1 MLYLQNNYNRRQYI
15 NHKYSKL
22 MRKHLLLLFAM
33 CFVQLMAFAGPRSY
47 QQALKIAQQQAERLG
62 ISMDAMSPQPRMVQ
76 KTNGIDPAYYVIENG
91 TNKGYTIVSA
101 DDRLP
106 EIVGYAK
113 QGNYTEDTLPE
124 AYVEFITAYQKFVE
138 EVKAGNPHAL
148 RTAAEAKAL
157 RESAS
162 YTQPTVAP
170 LLGNIQWNQGDPYN
184 RMCPEYDGVNKAVTG
199 CVATAMAQVMGYW
212 KYPSQLQADIPGYTT
227 GTYNIN
233 VPGISKDTDGTYDW
247 DNILPQYKSGNFN
260 DDQANAVAKLMH
272 HCGVAV
278 QMNYGPS
285 SGAFVNPERLSK
297 YFGYDKDFMVKVRR
311 ESYSMQEWNTL
322 IDNELIA
329 KRPVL
334 YSGQSSDGGHQFVC
348 DGSDGKG
355 LYHINWGWSGYQDG
369 YFDITILNPAK
380 GGIGSGNAPDGYNQ
394 GSDMIIGIMP
404 DNGQEDIPLVTLKP
418 IYATGISTDTKITIT
433 QDTRTSATDNFKIEF
448 YNYFTNRAPKKFSG
462 YCGWGIKAAD
472 GSMKLITNTSK
483 VQNLQ
488 QDYWFPN
495 TYKIDYA
502 FPVGV
507 TTIYP
512 VYSEDNITW
521 KEAGL
526 ESMGYYTVEATETSL
541 KQLYP
546 LTAEVIVESELLSG
560 KINTIKLD
568 VSNATDNDV
577 FSMLSVYTS
586 TDQTCPEDGV
596 NVYVSVPAKGKS
608 IREVA
613 IPVPAEEFYL
623 WVKDVDSGTELVSAK
638 KFTATPSG
646 IPQLELVQVVTN
658 ASNEFETE
666 DAYYNND
673 RVKAPKVKD
682 DKLVVRYDIKNN
694 GGLSSGTWSISG
706 FGAKEFTWGGTNS
719 NTIVFPGNGTITQLT
734 ATYTPDAVGCKT
746 ILVEFRGIYDTNVTG
761 GTVQYDITTSLQEWA
776 LVLIDKQGYYYP
788 MQPSDVVAYVAGAE
802 GGTGIGKVD
811 ISKTYIRGDHGQIN
825 ITTDRNKT
833 VNIYKLNGQKVAEV
847 KATAGQPVSIPVAA
861 GIYVVDG
868 TKVAVK

>member
-1 MLYLQNNYNRRQYI
+1 
-15 NHKYSKL
+15 

-124 AYVEFITAYQKFVE
+124 AYLEFITAYQKFVE

-233 VPGISKDTDGTYDW
+233 VPGINKDTDGTYDW
-247 DNILPQYKSGNFN
+247 DNILPQYNSGNFN
-260 DDQANAVAKLMH
+260 DDQANAVAKLMY

-297 YFGYDKDFMVKVRR
+297 YFGYDQDLMVLVYR
-311 ESYSMQEWNTL
+311 ESFSMQEWNTL

-334 YSGQSSDGGHQFVC
+334 YSGQSSSSGHQFVC

-355 LYHINWGWSGYQDG
+355 LYHINWGWGGYQDG

-472 GSMKLITNTSK
+472 GSMKLITNTRM

-488 QDYWFPN
+488 QNYWFPN

-526 ESMGYYTVEATETSL
+526 ERMGYYTVEATETSL

-560 KINTIKLD
+560 KSNTIKLD

-666 DAYYNND
+666 DAYYKND

-706 FGAKEFTWGGTNS
+706 FSAKEFTWGGTNS

-776 LVLIDKQGYYYP
+776 LALIDMQGYIYR

-833 VNIYKLNGQKVAEV
+833 VNIYKLNGQKVTEV
-847 KATAGQPVSIPVAA
+847 KTTAGQPVSIPVAA

>member
-1 MLYLQNNYNRRQYI
+1 
-15 NHKYSKL
+15 

-334 YSGQSSDGGHQFVC
+334 YSGQSSSSGHQFVC

-355 LYHINWGWSGYQDG
+355 LYHINWGWGGYQDG

-623 WVKDVDSGTELVSAK
+623 WVKDVASGTELVSAK

-694 GGLSSGTWSISG
+694 GGLSSGTWSIRG
-706 FGAKEFTWGGTNS
+706 LGAKEFTWGGTNS

>member
-334 YSGQSSDGGHQFVC
+334 YSGQSSSSGHQFVC

-355 LYHINWGWSGYQDG
+355 LYHINWGWGGYQDG

-694 GGLSSGTWSISG
+694 GGLSSGTWSIRG
-706 FGAKEFTWGGTNS
+706 LGAKEFTWGGTNS

>member
-1 MLYLQNNYNRRQYI
+1 
-15 NHKYSKL
+15 

-113 QGNYTEDTLPE
+113 QGNYTKDTLPE

-170 LLGNIQWNQGDPYN
+170 LLGDIQWNQGDPYN
-184 RMCPEYDGVNKAVTG
+184 RMCPEYDGVHKAVTG

-212 KYPSQLQADIPGYTT
+212 KYPSQLQADIPGYTSKS
-227 GTYNIN
+227 NKIN
-233 VPGISKDTDGTYDW
+233 VPGISKATDGTYDW
-247 DNILPQYKSGNFN
+247 DNILPQYRSGSFN
-260 DDQANAVAKLMH
+260 DVQANAVAKLMH

-278 QMNYGPS
+278 KMDYGQS
-285 SGAFVNPERLSK
+285 SGANVNPEHLSK
-297 YFGYDKDFMVKVRR
+297 YFGYDKDFMTEVRR
-311 ESYSMQEWNTL
+311 EAFSIKEWNTL
-322 IDNELIA
+322 IDNELKA
-329 KRPVL
+329 NRPVL
-334 YSGQSSDGGHQFVC
+334 YSGQSSSSGHQFVC

-355 LYHINWGWSGYQDG
+355 LYHINWGWGGYQDG

-380 GGIGSGNAPDGYNQ
+380 GGIGSGNAPDGYNIS
-394 GSDMIIGIMP
+394 SDMIIGIMP
-404 DNGQEDIPLVTLKP
+404 DNGREDTPLVSYKP
-418 IYATGISTDTKITIT
+418 VYATGISTDTKITIT
-433 QDTRTSATDNFKIEF
+433 KDTRTSATDNFKIEF
-448 YNYFTNRAPKKFSG
+448 YNYFINRSPQLFSG
-462 YCGWGIKAAD
+462 YCGWGVKAAD
-472 GSMKLITNTSK
+472 GSMKLISTTSYVTDLK
-483 VQNLQ
+483 QN
-488 QDYWFPN
+488 YWFPK

-502 FPVGV
+502 FPVGI

-512 VYSEDNITW
+512 VYSEDYITW

-526 ESMGYYTVEATETSL
+526 ESMGYYTVEVTETSI

-546 LTAEVIVESELLSG
+546 LTAEVIAENELLSG
-560 KINTIKLD
+560 KSNTIKLD

-577 FSMLSVYTS
+577 FSMLRVYTS

-608 IREVA
+608 IREVDIQA
-613 IPVPAEEFYL
+613 PAEEFYL
-623 WVKDVDSGTELVSAK
+623 WVKDEDSGIELVSAK
-638 KFTATPSG
+638 KFTATPTG
-646 IPQLELVQVVTN
+646 IPQLELVQVTSN
-658 ASNEFETE
+658 ASDEYETE
-666 DAYYNND
+666 KAYYNSD

-694 GGLSSGTWSISG
+694 GGLSSGNWRISG
-706 FGAKEFTWGGTNS
+706 FSAKDFTGGSTNS
-719 NTIVFPGNGTITQLT
+719 NKIVLPGNGTVTQLT
-734 ATYTPDAVGCKT
+734 VTFTPDVIGCKT
-746 ILVEFRGIYDTNVTG
+746 IYVQFNGIYDTNGTG
-761 GTVQYDITTSLQEWA
+761 GTEKYDVTTSLQEWQ
-776 LVLIDKQGYYYP
+776 LPLIDKPGYVYRIR
-788 MQPSDVVAYVAGAE
+788 PSDVVAYVAGAD

>member
-1 MLYLQNNYNRRQYI
+1 
-15 NHKYSKL
+15 

-76 KTNGIDPAYYVIENG
+76 KTNGIVPAYYVIENG

-285 SGAFVNPERLSK
+285 SGAVVYPERLSK

-334 YSGQSSDGGHQFVC
+334 YSGQSSSSGHQFVC

-355 LYHINWGWSGYQDG
+355 LYHINWGWGGYQDG

-694 GGLSSGTWSISG
+694 GGLSSGTWSIRG
-706 FGAKEFTWGGTNS
+706 LGAKEFTWGGTNS

-847 KATAGQPVSIPVAA
+847 KATAGQPVSIPVAS

>member
-1 MLYLQNNYNRRQYI
+1 
-15 NHKYSKL
+15 

-76 KTNGIDPAYYVIENG
+76 KTNGIVPAYYVIENG

-694 GGLSSGTWSISG
+694 GGLSSGTWSIRG
-706 FGAKEFTWGGTNS
+706 LGAKEFTWGGTNS

>member
-1 MLYLQNNYNRRQYI
+1 
-15 NHKYSKL
+15 

-62 ISMDAMSPQPRMVQ
+62 ISMDAMSPQPKMVQ

-113 QGNYTEDTLPE
+113 KGNYTEDTLPE

-170 LLGNIQWNQGDPYN
+170 LLGNIQWNQDDPYN
-184 RMCPEYDGVNKAVTG
+184 RMCPEYDGVHKAATG

-212 KYPSQLQADIPGYTT
+212 KYPNQLQTDIPGYTSKS
-227 GTYNIN
+227 NKIN
-233 VPGISKDTDGTYDW
+233 VPGISKATDDIYDW
-247 DNILPQYKSGNFN
+247 DNILPQYRSGSFN
-260 DDQANAVAKLMH
+260 DVQANAVAKLMH

-278 QMNYGPS
+278 KMDYGQS
-285 SGAFVNPERLSK
+285 SGANVNPEHLSK
-297 YFGYDKDFMVKVRR
+297 YFGYDKDFMAEVYR
-311 ESYSMQEWNTL
+311 EAFSIKEWNTL
-322 IDNELIA
+322 IDNELKA

-334 YSGQSSDGGHQFVC
+334 YSGQSSSSGHQFVC

-355 LYHINWGWSGYQDG
+355 LYHINWGWGGYQDG
-369 YFDITILNPAK
+369 YFDITILNPEK

-404 DNGQEDIPLVTLKP
+404 DNGKEDIPLVTFKP
-418 IYATGISTDTKITIT
+418 VYATGASTDTKITIT
-433 QDTRTSATDNFKIEF
+433 QDTRTSVTDNFKIEF

-462 YCGWGIKAAD
+462 YCGWGVKAAD
-472 GSMKLITNTSK
+472 GSMKLITNTSL

-488 QDYWFPN
+488 QNYWFPN

-526 ESMGYYTVEATETSL
+526 ESMSYYTVEATETSL

-560 KINTIKLD
+560 KSNTIKLD

-623 WVKDVDSGTELVSAK
+623 WVKDVNSNKELVSAK

-658 ASNEFETE
+658 ASDEFETE
-666 DAYYNND
+666 KAYWGED
-673 RVKAPKVKD
+673 KIKAPKVKN
-682 DKLVVRYDIKNN
+682 DKLMVRYDIQNN
-694 GGLSSGTWSISG
+694 GGASYAGWNVEGYNAETYA
-706 FGAKEFTWGGTNS
+706 FGAS
-719 NTIVFPGNGTITQLT
+719 CRDAVALPGNGTITQLT
-734 ATYTPDAVGCKT
+734 ATFTPEAIGSKT
-746 ILVEFRGIYDTNVTG
+746 IY
-761 GTVQYDITTSLQEWA
+761 VQLDNNMYGNDSSGASENYEIRTSLPMWNLWRSNGSA
-776 LVLIDKQGYYYP
+776 YYEVSP
-788 MQPSDVVAYVAGAE
+788 FVVIAYVAGAD

>member
-1 MLYLQNNYNRRQYI
+1 
-15 NHKYSKL
+15 
-22 MRKHLLLLFAM
+22 
-33 CFVQLMAFAGPRSY
+33 
-47 QQALKIAQQQAERLG
+47 
-62 ISMDAMSPQPRMVQ
+62 
-76 KTNGIDPAYYVIENG
+76 
-91 TNKGYTIVSA
+91 
-101 DDRLP
+101 
-106 EIVGYAK
+106 
-113 QGNYTEDTLPE
+113 
-124 AYVEFITAYQKFVE
+124 
-138 EVKAGNPHAL
+138 
-148 RTAAEAKAL
+148 
-157 RESAS
+157 
-162 YTQPTVAP
+162 
-170 LLGNIQWNQGDPYN
+170 
-184 RMCPEYDGVNKAVTG
+184 
-199 CVATAMAQVMGYW
+199 
-212 KYPSQLQADIPGYTT
+212 
-227 GTYNIN
+227 
-233 VPGISKDTDGTYDW
+233 
-247 DNILPQYKSGNFN
+247 
-260 DDQANAVAKLMH
+260 
-272 HCGVAV
+272 
-278 QMNYGPS
+278 
-285 SGAFVNPERLSK
+285 
-297 YFGYDKDFMVKVRR
+297 
-311 ESYSMQEWNTL
+311 
-322 IDNELIA
+322 
-329 KRPVL
+329 
-334 YSGQSSDGGHQFVC
+334 
-348 DGSDGKG
+348 
-355 LYHINWGWSGYQDG
+355 
-369 YFDITILNPAK
+369 
-380 GGIGSGNAPDGYNQ
+380 
-394 GSDMIIGIMP
+394 MIIGIMP
-404 DNGQEDIPLVTLKP
+404 DNGQEDIPLVTFKP
-418 IYATGISTDTKITIT
+418 VYATGAHADTKITIT

-472 GSMKLITNTSK
+472 GSMKLITNTTK

-560 KINTIKLD
+560 KSNTIKLD

-623 WVKDVDSGTELVSAK
+623 WVKDVASGTELVSAK

-666 DAYYNND
+666 DAYYKND

-694 GGLSSGTWSISG
+694 GGLSSGTWNISG

-746 ILVEFRGIYDTNVTG
+746 IYVQFNGIYDNGTG
-761 GTVQYDITTSLQEWA
+761 GTEYDVTTSLQEWQ
-776 LVLIDKQGYYYP
+776 LPLIDKPGYVYRIRP
-788 MQPSDVVAYVAGAE
+788 FDVVAYVAGAE

>member
-1 MLYLQNNYNRRQYI
+1 
-15 NHKYSKL
+15 

-212 KYPSQLQADIPGYTT
+212 KYPCQLQADIPGYTT
-227 GTYNIN
+227 GKYKIN
-233 VPGISKDTDGTYDW
+233 VPGINKDTDGTYDW
-247 DNILPQYKSGNFN
+247 DNILPQYNSGNFN
-260 DDQANAVAKLMH
+260 DVQANAVAKLMH

-285 SGAFVNPERLSK
+285 SGANVNPEHLSK
-297 YFGYDKDFMVKVRR
+297 YFGYDKDFMAEVYR
-311 ESYSMQEWNTL
+311 EAFSIKEWNTL
-322 IDNELIA
+322 IDNELKA

-334 YSGQSSDGGHQFVC
+334 YSGQSSSSGHQFVC

-355 LYHINWGWSGYQDG
+355 LYHINWGWGGYQDG

-472 GSMKLITNTSK
+472 GSMKLITNTRM

-488 QDYWFPN
+488 QNYWFPN

-560 KINTIKLD
+560 KSNTIKLD

-694 GGLSSGTWSISG
+694 GGLSSGTWSIRG
-706 FGAKEFTWGGTNS
+706 LGAKEFTWGGTNS

-746 ILVEFRGIYDTNVTG
+746 ILVQFRGIYDTNVTG
-761 GTVQYDITTSLQEWA
+761 GTVQYDVTTSLQEWA
-776 LVLIDKQGYYYP
+776 LDLIDKQGYFYP

-833 VNIYKLNGQKVAEV
+833 VNIYKLNGQKVTEV
-847 KATAGQPVSIPVAA
+847 KTTAGQPVSIPVAA

>member
-1 MLYLQNNYNRRQYI
+1 
-15 NHKYSKL
+15 

-247 DNILPQYKSGNFN
+247 DNILPQYNSGNFN

-285 SGAFVNPERLSK
+285 SGAVVYPERLSK

-334 YSGQSSDGGHQFVC
+334 YSGQSSSSGHQFVC

-355 LYHINWGWSGYQDG
+355 LYHINWGWGGYQDG

-472 GSMKLITNTSK
+472 GSMKLITNTRM

-694 GGLSSGTWSISG
+694 GGLSSGTWSIRG
-706 FGAKEFTWGGTNS
+706 LGAKEFTWGGTNS

>member
-1 MLYLQNNYNRRQYI
+1 
-15 NHKYSKL
+15 
-22 MRKHLLLLFAM
+22 
-33 CFVQLMAFAGPRSY
+33 
-47 QQALKIAQQQAERLG
+47 
-62 ISMDAMSPQPRMVQ
+62 
-76 KTNGIDPAYYVIENG
+76 
-91 TNKGYTIVSA
+91 
-101 DDRLP
+101 
-106 EIVGYAK
+106 
-113 QGNYTEDTLPE
+113 
-124 AYVEFITAYQKFVE
+124 
-138 EVKAGNPHAL
+138 
-148 RTAAEAKAL
+148 
-157 RESAS
+157 
-162 YTQPTVAP
+162 
-170 LLGNIQWNQGDPYN
+170 
-184 RMCPEYDGVNKAVTG
+184 
-199 CVATAMAQVMGYW
+199 
-212 KYPSQLQADIPGYTT
+212 
-227 GTYNIN
+227 
-233 VPGISKDTDGTYDW
+233 
-247 DNILPQYKSGNFN
+247 
-260 DDQANAVAKLMH
+260 
-272 HCGVAV
+272 
-278 QMNYGPS
+278 
-285 SGAFVNPERLSK
+285 
-297 YFGYDKDFMVKVRR
+297 
-311 ESYSMQEWNTL
+311 
-322 IDNELIA
+322 
-329 KRPVL
+329 
-334 YSGQSSDGGHQFVC
+334 
-348 DGSDGKG
+348 
-355 LYHINWGWSGYQDG
+355 
-369 YFDITILNPAK
+369 
-380 GGIGSGNAPDGYNQ
+380 
-394 GSDMIIGIMP
+394 MIIGIIP
-404 DNGQEDIPLVTLKP
+404 DNGQEDIPLVTFKP
-418 IYATGISTDTKITIT
+418 VYATGAHADTKITIT

-488 QDYWFPN
+488 QNYWFPN

-560 KINTIKLD
+560 KSNTIKLD

-666 DAYYNND
+666 KAYWGED
-673 RVKAPKVKD
+673 KIKAPKVKD

-694 GGLSSGTWSISG
+694 GGLSSGTWNISG

-746 ILVEFRGIYDTNVTG
+746 IYVQLDRINDYDNTGSMVEYKV
-761 GTVQYDITTSLQEWA
+761 TTSLPDWQ
-776 LVLIDKQGYYYP
+776 LPIIDMPGYAY
-788 MQPSDVVAYVAGAE
+788 QLDPSVVVAYVAGAE

-833 VNIYKLNGQKVAEV
+833 VNIYKLNGQKVTEV
-847 KATAGQPVSIPVAA
+847 KTTAGQPVSIPVAA

>member
-1 MLYLQNNYNRRQYI
+1 
-15 NHKYSKL
+15 

-227 GTYNIN
+227 GKYKIN
-233 VPGISKDTDGTYDW
+233 VPGINKDTDGTYDW
-247 DNILPQYKSGNFN
+247 DNILPQYRSGSFN
-260 DDQANAVAKLMH
+260 DVQANAVAKLMH

-278 QMNYGPS
+278 KMDYGPS
-285 SGAFVNPERLSK
+285 SGANVNPEHLSK
-297 YFGYDKDFMVKVRR
+297 YFGYDKDFMAEVYR
-311 ESYSMQEWNTL
+311 EAFSIKEWNTL
-322 IDNELIA
+322 IDNELKA

-334 YSGQSSDGGHQFVC
+334 YSGQSSSGGHQFVC

-355 LYHINWGWSGYQDG
+355 LYHINWGWGGYQDG

-488 QDYWFPN
+488 QNYWFPN

-560 KINTIKLD
+560 KSNTIKLD

-623 WVKDVDSGTELVSAK
+623 WVKDVNSNKELVSAK

-694 GGLSSGTWSISG
+694 GGLSSGTWSIRG

-746 ILVEFRGIYDTNVTG
+746 IYVQFNGIYDNGTG
-761 GTVQYDITTSLQEWA
+761 GTEYDVTTSLQEWQ
-776 LVLIDKQGYYYP
+776 LPLIDKPGYVYRIR
-788 MQPSDVVAYVAGAE
+788 PSNVVAYVAGAE

-833 VNIYKLNGQKVAEV
+833 VNIYKLNGQKVTEV

>member
-1 MLYLQNNYNRRQYI
+1 
-15 NHKYSKL
+15 

-33 CFVQLMAFAGPRSY
+33 CFAQLMAIAGPRSY

-113 QGNYTEDTLPE
+113 QGNYTKDTLPE

-170 LLGNIQWNQGDPYN
+170 LLGDIQWNQGDPYN
-184 RMCPEYDGVNKAVTG
+184 RMCPEYDGVHKAVTG

-227 GTYNIN
+227 RSNKIN
-233 VPGISKDTDGTYDW
+233 VPGISKVTDGIYDW
-247 DNILPQYKSGNFN
+247 DNILPQYKSGSFN
-260 DDQANAVAKLMH
+260 DVQANAVAKLMH

-278 QMNYGPS
+278 KMDYGPS
-285 SGAFVNPERLSK
+285 SGANVNPEHLSK
-297 YFGYDKDFMVKVRR
+297 YFGYDKDFMAEVRR
-311 ESYSMQEWNTL
+311 EAFSIKEWNTL
-322 IDNELIA
+322 IDNELKA

-334 YSGQSSDGGHQFVC
+334 YSGQSSSSGHQFVC

-355 LYHINWGWSGYQDG
+355 LYHINWGWGGYQDG

-404 DNGQEDIPLVTLKP
+404 DNGREDTPLVSYKP
-418 IYATGISTDTKITIT
+418 VYATGISTDTKITIT
-433 QDTRTSATDNFKIEF
+433 KDTRTSATDNFKIEF
-448 YNYFTNRAPKKFSG
+448 YNYFTNRSPQLFSG
-462 YCGWGIKAAD
+462 YCGWGVKAAD
-472 GSMKLITNTSK
+472 GSMKLISTTSY
-483 VQNLQ
+483 VPNLEQN
-488 QDYWFPN
+488 YWFDN

-502 FPVGV
+502 FPVGI

-512 VYSEDNITW
+512 VYSEDYITW

-526 ESMGYYTVEATETSL
+526 ESMGYYTVEVTETSI

-546 LTAEVIVESELLSG
+546 LTAEVIAENELLSG
-560 KINTIKLD
+560 KSNTIKLD

-577 FSMLSVYTS
+577 FSMLGVYTS
-586 TDQTCPEDGV
+586 TDQTCPKDGV

-608 IREVA
+608 IREVDIQA
-613 IPVPAEEFYL
+613 PAEEFYL
-623 WVKDVDSGTELVSAK
+623 WVKDVDSGIELVSAK
-638 KFTATPSG
+638 KFTATPTG
-646 IPQLELVQVVTN
+646 MPQLELVQVTSN
-658 ASNEFETE
+658 ASDEYETE
-666 DAYYNND
+666 KAYYRTH

-694 GGLSSGTWSISG
+694 GGLSSGQWSISG
-706 FGAKEFTWGGTNS
+706 FSAKELTWGSTNS

-734 ATYTPDAVGCKT
+734 AIFTPDAIGCKT
-746 ILVEFRGIYDTNVTG
+746 IHVQLDGIYDTNGTGSPYDVT
-761 GTVQYDITTSLQEWA
+761 TLLPNWK
-776 LVLIDKQGYYYP
+776 LPLIDGSGYYP
-788 MQPSDVVAYVAGAE
+788 IMPSVVVAYVAGAE

-811 ISKTYIRGDHGQIN
+811 ISKTYIRGDYGQIN

>member
-1 MLYLQNNYNRRQYI
+1 
-15 NHKYSKL
+15 

-76 KTNGIDPAYYVIENG
+76 KTNGIVPAYYVIENG

-334 YSGQSSDGGHQFVC
+334 YSGQSSSSGHQFVC

-694 GGLSSGTWSISG
+694 GGLSSGTWSIRG
-706 FGAKEFTWGGTNS
+706 LGAKEFTWGGTNS

-847 KATAGQPVSIPVAA
+847 KATAGQPVSIPVAS

>member
-1 MLYLQNNYNRRQYI
+1 
-15 NHKYSKL
+15 

-285 SGAFVNPERLSK
+285 SGAVVYPERLSK

-355 LYHINWGWSGYQDG
+355 LYHINWGWGGYQDG

-596 NVYVSVPAKGKS
+596 NVYVSVPAKDKS

-746 ILVEFRGIYDTNVTG
+746 IYVQFNGIYDNGTG
-761 GTVQYDITTSLQEWA
+761 GTEYDVTTSLQEWQ
-776 LVLIDKQGYYYP
+776 LPLIDKPGYVYRIRP
-788 MQPSDVVAYVAGAE
+788 FDVVAYVAGAE

>member
-694 GGLSSGTWSISG
+694 GGLSSGTWSIRG
-706 FGAKEFTWGGTNS
+706 LGAKEFTWGGTNS

>member
-1 MLYLQNNYNRRQYI
+1 
-15 NHKYSKL
+15 

-62 ISMDAMSPQPRMVQ
+62 ISMDAMLPQPRMVQ

-199 CVATAMAQVMGYW
+199 CVATAMAQVIGYW

-227 GTYNIN
+227 RSNKIN
-233 VPGISKDTDGTYDW
+233 VPGISKATDGIYDW
-247 DNILPQYKSGNFN
+247 DNILPQYRSGSFN
-260 DDQANAVAKLMH
+260 DVQANAVAKLMH

-278 QMNYGPS
+278 KMDYGQS
-285 SGAFVNPERLSK
+285 SGANVNPEHLSK

-355 LYHINWGWSGYQDG
+355 LYHINWGWGGYQDG

-488 QDYWFPN
+488 QNYWFPN

-526 ESMGYYTVEATETSL
+526 ERMGYYTVEATETSL

-560 KINTIKLD
+560 KSNTIKLD

-623 WVKDVDSGTELVSAK
+623 WVKDVNSNKELVSAK

-666 DAYYNND
+666 DAYCNND

-706 FGAKEFTWGGTNS
+706 FGAKEFTRGGTNS

-746 ILVEFRGIYDTNVTG
+746 IYVQFNGIYDNGTG
-761 GTVQYDITTSLQEWA
+761 GTEYDVTTSLQEWQ
-776 LVLIDKQGYYYP
+776 LPLIDKPGYVYRIRP
-788 MQPSDVVAYVAGAE
+788 FDVVAYVAGAE

>member
-1 MLYLQNNYNRRQYI
+1 
-15 NHKYSKL
+15 

-334 YSGQSSDGGHQFVC
+334 YSGQSSSSGHQFVC

-355 LYHINWGWSGYQDG
+355 LYHINWGWGGYQDG

>member
-1 MLYLQNNYNRRQYI
+1 
-15 NHKYSKL
+15 

-33 CFVQLMAFAGPRSY
+33 CFAQLMAIAGPRSY

-113 QGNYTEDTLPE
+113 QGNYTKDTLPE

-170 LLGNIQWNQGDPYN
+170 LLGDIQWNQGDPYN
-184 RMCPEYDGVNKAVTG
+184 RMCPEYDGVHKAVTG

-212 KYPSQLQADIPGYTT
+212 KYPSQLQADIPGYTSKS
-227 GTYNIN
+227 NKIN
-233 VPGISKDTDGTYDW
+233 VPGISKATDGTYDW
-247 DNILPQYKSGNFN
+247 DNILPQYRSGSFN
-260 DDQANAVAKLMH
+260 DVQANAVAKLMH

-278 QMNYGPS
+278 KMDYGQS
-285 SGAFVNPERLSK
+285 SGANVNPEHLSK
-297 YFGYDKDFMVKVRR
+297 YFGYDKDFMAEVRR
-311 ESYSMQEWNTL
+311 EAFSIKEWNTL
-322 IDNELIA
+322 IDNELKA
-329 KRPVL
+329 NRPVL
-334 YSGQSSDGGHQFVC
+334 YSGQSSSSGHQFVC
-348 DGSDGKG
+348 DGADGKG
-355 LYHINWGWSGYQDG
+355 LYHINWGWGGYQDG

-404 DNGQEDIPLVTLKP
+404 DNGKEDIPLVTFKP
-418 IYATGISTDTKITIT
+418 VYATGASTDTKITIT

-448 YNYFTNRAPKKFSG
+448 NNYFTNRAPKKFSG
-462 YCGWGIKAAD
+462 YCGWGVKTAD
-472 GSMKLITNTSK
+472 GSMKLITNTSF
-483 VQNLQ
+483 VQDLQ
-488 QDYWFPN
+488 QNYWFPN

-526 ESMGYYTVEATETSL
+526 ESMSYYTVEATETSI

-560 KINTIKLD
+560 KSNTIKLD

-577 FSMLSVYTS
+577 FRMLSVYTS

-608 IREVA
+608 LREVA

-623 WVKDVDSGTELVSAK
+623 WVKDVNSNKELVSAK

-658 ASNEFETE
+658 ASDEFETE
-666 DAYYNND
+666 KAYWGED
-673 RVKAPKVKD
+673 KIKAPKVKD
-682 DKLVVRYDIKNN
+682 DKLVVRYDIQNN
-694 GGLSSGTWSISG
+694 GGASYAGWNVHGFNAETYAYGTSCG
-706 FGAKEFTWGGTNS
+706 DA
-719 NTIVFPGNGTITQLT
+719 VALPGNGTITQLT
-734 ATYTPDAVGCKT
+734 ATFTPEAIGNKT
-746 ILVEFRGIYDTNVTG
+746 IY
-761 GTVQYDITTSLQEWA
+761 VQLDQNMYGNDISGASEQYEIRTSL
-776 LVLIDKQGYYYP
+776 P
-788 MQPSDVVAYVAGAE
+788 MWDLSRSDGRFSYGVSPFIVIAYVAGAD

>member
-1 MLYLQNNYNRRQYI
+1 
-15 NHKYSKL
+15 

-233 VPGISKDTDGTYDW
+233 VPGINKDTDGTYDW
-247 DNILPQYKSGNFN
+247 DNILPQYNSGNFN
-260 DDQANAVAKLMH
+260 DVQANAVAKLMH

-297 YFGYDKDFMVKVRR
+297 YFGYDQDFMVLVYR
-311 ESYSMQEWNTL
+311 ESFSMQEWNTL

-334 YSGQSSDGGHQFVC
+334 YSGQSSSSGHQFVC

-355 LYHINWGWSGYQDG
+355 LYHINWG
-369 YFDITILNPAK
+369 
-380 GGIGSGNAPDGYNQ
+380 
-394 GSDMIIGIMP
+394 
-404 DNGQEDIPLVTLKP
+404 
-418 IYATGISTDTKITIT
+418 
-433 QDTRTSATDNFKIEF
+433 
-448 YNYFTNRAPKKFSG
+448 
-462 YCGWGIKAAD
+462 
-472 GSMKLITNTSK
+472 
-483 VQNLQ
+483 
-488 QDYWFPN
+488 
-495 TYKIDYA
+495 
-502 FPVGV
+502 
-507 TTIYP
+507 
-512 VYSEDNITW
+512 
-521 KEAGL
+521 
-526 ESMGYYTVEATETSL
+526 
-541 KQLYP
+541 
-546 LTAEVIVESELLSG
+546 
-560 KINTIKLD
+560 
-568 VSNATDNDV
+568 
-577 FSMLSVYTS
+577 
-586 TDQTCPEDGV
+586 
-596 NVYVSVPAKGKS
+596 
-608 IREVA
+608 
-613 IPVPAEEFYL
+613 
-623 WVKDVDSGTELVSAK
+623 
-638 KFTATPSG
+638 
-646 IPQLELVQVVTN
+646 
-658 ASNEFETE
+658 
-666 DAYYNND
+666 
-673 RVKAPKVKD
+673 
-682 DKLVVRYDIKNN
+682 
-694 GGLSSGTWSISG
+694 
-706 FGAKEFTWGGTNS
+706 
-719 NTIVFPGNGTITQLT
+719 
-734 ATYTPDAVGCKT
+734 
-746 ILVEFRGIYDTNVTG
+746 
-761 GTVQYDITTSLQEWA
+761 
-776 LVLIDKQGYYYP
+776 
-788 MQPSDVVAYVAGAE
+788 
-802 GGTGIGKVD
+802 
-811 ISKTYIRGDHGQIN
+811 
-825 ITTDRNKT
+825 
-833 VNIYKLNGQKVAEV
+833 
-847 KATAGQPVSIPVAA
+847 
-861 GIYVVDG
+861 
-868 TKVAVK
+868 

>member
-1 MLYLQNNYNRRQYI
+1 
-15 NHKYSKL
+15 

-62 ISMDAMSPQPRMVQ
+62 ISMDAMSPQPKMVQ

-170 LLGNIQWNQGDPYN
+170 LLGNIQWNQDDPYN
-184 RMCPEYDGVNKAVTG
+184 RMCPEYASGQKAVTG

-227 GTYNIN
+227 GTYGIN

-247 DNILPQYKSGNFN
+247 DNILPQYRSGSFN
-260 DDQANAVAKLMH
+260 DAQANAVAKLMH

-297 YFGYDKDFMVKVRR
+297 YFGYDQDFMALVYR
-311 ESYSMQEWNTL
+311 ESFSMQEWNTL

-334 YSGQSSDGGHQFVC
+334 YSGQSSSSGHQFVC

-355 LYHINWGWSGYQDG
+355 LYHINWGWGGYQDG

-404 DNGQEDIPLVTLKP
+404 DNGKEDIPLVTFKP
-418 IYATGISTDTKITIT
+418 VYATGASTDTKITIT
-433 QDTRTSATDNFKIEF
+433 KDTRTSATDNFKIEF

-462 YCGWGIKAAD
+462 YCGWGVKAAD
-472 GSMKLITNTSK
+472 GSMKLITNTRF
-483 VQNLQ
+483 VQDLQ
-488 QDYWFPN
+488 QNYWFPN

-512 VYSEDNITW
+512 VYSVDNITW

-560 KINTIKLD
+560 KSNTIKLD

-586 TDQTCPEDGV
+586 TDQTCPEDGA

-623 WVKDVDSGTELVSAK
+623 WVKDVDSNTELVSAK
-638 KFTATPSG
+638 KFTAIPTG
-646 IPQLELVQVVTN
+646 TPQLELVQVVTN
-658 ASNEFETE
+658 ASDEFETE

-719 NTIVFPGNGTITQLT
+719 NTVVFPGNGTITQVT

-746 ILVEFRGIYDTNVTG
+746 IYVQFRGIYDTDITG
-761 GTVQYDITTSLQEWA
+761 GTVQYDVTTSLQEWA
-776 LVLIDKQGYYYP
+776 LNLIDKQGYFYR
-788 MQPSDVVAYVAGAE
+788 MQPTEVVAYVAGAD

>member
-1 MLYLQNNYNRRQYI
+1 
-15 NHKYSKL
+15 

-184 RMCPEYDGVNKAVTG
+184 RMCPEYTSGQRAVTG

-212 KYPSQLQADIPGYTT
+212 KYPKQLQADIPGYTT
-227 GTYNIN
+227 RNEKYRIN
-233 VPGISKDTDGTYDW
+233 VPGINKDTDGTYDW
-247 DNILPQYKSGNFN
+247 DNILPQYNSGSFN
-260 DDQANAVAKLMH
+260 DVQANAVAKLMH

-278 QMNYGPS
+278 QMDYGPS

-297 YFGYDKDFMVKVRR
+297 YFGYDQDFMALVYR
-311 ESYSMQEWNTL
+311 ESFSMQEWNTL
-322 IDNELIA
+322 IDNELKA

-334 YSGQSSDGGHQFVC
+334 YSGQSSSSGHQFVC

-355 LYHINWGWSGYQDG
+355 LYHINWGWGGYQDG

-404 DNGQEDIPLVTLKP
+404 DNGKEDIPLVTYKP
-418 IYATGISTDTKITIT
+418 VYATGASTDTKITIT

-462 YCGWGIKAAD
+462 YCGWGVKAAD
-472 GSMKLITNTSK
+472 GSMKLITNTSL
-483 VQNLQ
+483 VQDLQ
-488 QDYWFPN
+488 QNYWFPN

-560 KINTIKLD
+560 KSNTIKLD

-623 WVKDVDSGTELVSAK
+623 WVKDVNSNKELVSAK

-646 IPQLELVQVVTN
+646 TPQLELVQVVTN
-658 ASNEFETE
+658 ASDEFETE
-666 DAYYNND
+666 KAYWGED
-673 RVKAPKVKD
+673 KIKTPKVKD
-682 DKLVVRYDIKNN
+682 DKLMVRYDIQNN
-694 GGLSSGTWSISG
+694 GGASYANWYVHGYNAETYAY
-706 FGAKEFTWGGTNS
+706 GASCS
-719 NTIVFPGNGTITQLT
+719 NAVALPGNGTITQLT
-734 ATYTPDAVGCKT
+734 ATFTPEAIGGKT
-746 ILVEFRGIYDTNVTG
+746 IY
-761 GTVQYDITTSLQEWA
+761 VQLDNNMYGNDSSGASEQYEIRTSLPKWN
-776 LVLIDKQGYYYP
+776 LWLTNGDGGYEVSP
-788 MQPSDVVAYVAGAE
+788 FVVIAYVAGAD

>member
-1 MLYLQNNYNRRQYI
+1 
-15 NHKYSKL
+15 

-322 IDNELIA
+322 IDNELKA

-355 LYHINWGWSGYQDG
+355 LYHINWGWGGYQDG

-694 GGLSSGTWSISG
+694 GGLSSGTWSIRG
-706 FGAKEFTWGGTNS
+706 LGAKEFTWGGTNS

>member
-1 MLYLQNNYNRRQYI
+1 
-15 NHKYSKL
+15 

-184 RMCPEYDGVNKAVTG
+184 RMCPEYDGVHKAVTG

-227 GTYNIN
+227 GKYKIN
-233 VPGISKDTDGTYDW
+233 VPGINKDTDGTYDW
-247 DNILPQYKSGNFN
+247 DNILPQYNSGSFN
-260 DDQANAVAKLMH
+260 DVQANAVAKLMH

-285 SGAFVNPERLSK
+285 SGANVNPEHLSK
-297 YFGYDKDFMVKVRR
+297 YFGYDKDFMAEVYR
-311 ESYSMQEWNTL
+311 EAFSIKEWNTL
-322 IDNELIA
+322 IDNELKA

-334 YSGQSSDGGHQFVC
+334 YSGQSSGSGHQFVC

-355 LYHINWGWSGYQDG
+355 LYHINWGWGGYQDG

-472 GSMKLITNTSK
+472 GSMKLITNTRM

-488 QDYWFPN
+488 QNYWFPN

-560 KINTIKLD
+560 KSNTIKLD

-694 GGLSSGTWSISG
+694 GGLSSGTWSIRG
-706 FGAKEFTWGGTNS
+706 LGAKEFTWGGTNS

-746 ILVEFRGIYDTNVTG
+746 ILVQFRGIYDTNVTG
-761 GTVQYDITTSLQEWA
+761 GTVQYDVTTSLQEWA
-776 LVLIDKQGYYYP
+776 LDLIDAQGYFYR

>member
-1 MLYLQNNYNRRQYI
+1 
-15 NHKYSKL
+15 

-33 CFVQLMAFAGPRSY
+33 CFAQLMAIAGPRSY

-113 QGNYTEDTLPE
+113 QGNYTKDTLPE

-170 LLGNIQWNQGDPYN
+170 LLGDIQWNQGDPYN
-184 RMCPEYDGVNKAVTG
+184 RMCPEYDGVHKAVTG

-212 KYPSQLQADIPGYTT
+212 KYPSQLQADIPGYTSKS
-227 GTYNIN
+227 NKIN
-233 VPGISKDTDGTYDW
+233 VPGISKATDGTYDW
-247 DNILPQYKSGNFN
+247 DNILPQYRSGSFN
-260 DDQANAVAKLMH
+260 DVQANAVAKLMH

-278 QMNYGPS
+278 KMDYGQS
-285 SGAFVNPERLSK
+285 SGANVNPEHLSK
-297 YFGYDKDFMVKVRR
+297 YFGYDKDFMAEVRR
-311 ESYSMQEWNTL
+311 EAFSIKEWNTL
-322 IDNELIA
+322 IDNELKA
-329 KRPVL
+329 NRPVL
-334 YSGQSSDGGHQFVC
+334 YSGQSSSSGHQFVC
-348 DGSDGKG
+348 DGADGKG
-355 LYHINWGWSGYQDG
+355 LYHINWGWGGYQDG

-404 DNGQEDIPLVTLKP
+404 DNGKEDIPLVTFKP
-418 IYATGISTDTKITIT
+418 VYATGASTDTKITIT
-433 QDTRTSATDNFKIEF
+433 KDTRTSATDNFKIEF
-448 YNYFTNRAPKKFSG
+448 YNYFINRSPQLFSG
-462 YCGWGIKAAD
+462 YCGWGVKAAD
-472 GSMKLITNTSK
+472 GSMKLISTTSYVTDLK
-483 VQNLQ
+483 QN
-488 QDYWFPN
+488 YWFPK

-502 FPVGV
+502 FPVGI

-512 VYSEDNITW
+512 VYSEDYITW

-526 ESMGYYTVEATETSL
+526 ESMGYYTVEVTETSI

-546 LTAEVIVESELLSG
+546 LTAEVIAESELLSG
-560 KINTIKLD
+560 KSNTIKLD

-577 FSMLSVYTS
+577 FSMLRVYTS

-608 IREVA
+608 IREVDIQA
-613 IPVPAEEFYL
+613 PAEEFYL
-623 WVKDVDSGTELVSAK
+623 WVKDEDSGIELVSAK
-638 KFTATPSG
+638 KFTATPTG
-646 IPQLELVQVVTN
+646 IPQLELVQVTSN
-658 ASNEFETE
+658 ASDEYETE
-666 DAYYNND
+666 KAYYNSD

-694 GGLSSGTWSISG
+694 GGLSSGNWRISG
-706 FGAKEFTWGGTNS
+706 FSAKDFTGGSTNS
-719 NTIVFPGNGTITQLT
+719 NKIVLPGNGTVTQLT
-734 ATYTPDAVGCKT
+734 VTFTPDVIGCKT
-746 ILVEFRGIYDTNVTG
+746 IYVQFNGIYDTNGTG
-761 GTVQYDITTSLQEWA
+761 GTEKYDVTTSLQEWQ
-776 LVLIDKQGYYYP
+776 LPLIDKPGYVYRIR
-788 MQPSDVVAYVAGAE
+788 PSDVVAYVAGAD

>member
-1 MLYLQNNYNRRQYI
+1 
-15 NHKYSKL
+15 

-233 VPGISKDTDGTYDW
+233 VPGINKDTDGTYDW
-247 DNILPQYKSGNFN
+247 DNILPQYNSGNFN

-285 SGAFVNPERLSK
+285 SGAVVYPERLSK

-334 YSGQSSDGGHQFVC
+334 YSGQSSSGGHQFVC

-355 LYHINWGWSGYQDG
+355 LYHINWGWGGYQDG

-488 QDYWFPN
+488 QNYWFPN

-560 KINTIKLD
+560 KSNTIKLD

-694 GGLSSGTWSISG
+694 GGLSSGDWSISG
-706 FGAKEFTWGGTNS
+706 FSAKEFNWGGTTS
-719 NTIVFPGNGTITQLT
+719 STIVFPGNGTITQLT
-734 ATYTPDAVGCKT
+734 ATFTPDALGCKT
-746 ILVEFRGIYDTNVTG
+746 IYVQLDRINDYDNTGSMVEYKV
-761 GTVQYDITTSLQEWA
+761 TTSLPDWQ
-776 LVLIDKQGYYYP
+776 LPIIDMPGYAY
-788 MQPSDVVAYVAGAE
+788 QLDPSVVVAYVAGAE

-833 VNIYKLNGQKVAEV
+833 VNIYKLNGQKVTEV

>member
-1 MLYLQNNYNRRQYI
+1 
-15 NHKYSKL
+15 

-247 DNILPQYKSGNFN
+247 DNILPQYNSGNFN

-334 YSGQSSDGGHQFVC
+334 YSGQSSSSGHQFVC

-355 LYHINWGWSGYQDG
+355 LYHINWGWGGYQDG

-404 DNGQEDIPLVTLKP
+404 DNGQEDIPLVTFKP
-418 IYATGISTDTKITIT
+418 VYATGAHADTKITIT

-694 GGLSSGTWSISG
+694 GGLSSGTWSIRG
-706 FGAKEFTWGGTNS
+706 LGAKEFTWGGTNS

-833 VNIYKLNGQKVAEV
+833 VNIYKLNGQKVTEV
-847 KATAGQPVSIPVAA
+847 KTTAGQPVSIPVAA

>member
-1 MLYLQNNYNRRQYI
+1 
-15 NHKYSKL
+15 

-285 SGAFVNPERLSK
+285 SGAVVYPERLSK

-334 YSGQSSDGGHQFVC
+334 YSGQSSSSGHQFVC

-355 LYHINWGWSGYQDG
+355 LYHINWGWGGYQDG

-694 GGLSSGTWSISG
+694 GGLSSGTWSIRG
-706 FGAKEFTWGGTNS
+706 LGAKEFTWGGTNS

>member
-1 MLYLQNNYNRRQYI
+1 
-15 NHKYSKL
+15 

-62 ISMDAMSPQPRMVQ
+62 ISMDAMSPQPKMVQ

-170 LLGNIQWNQGDPYN
+170 LLGNIQWNQDDPYN
-184 RMCPEYDGVNKAVTG
+184 RMCPEYASGQKAVTG

-227 GTYNIN
+227 GTYGIN

-247 DNILPQYKSGNFN
+247 DNILPQYRSGSFN
-260 DDQANAVAKLMH
+260 DAQANAVAKLMH

-297 YFGYDKDFMVKVRR
+297 YFGYDQDFMALVYR

-334 YSGQSSDGGHQFVC
+334 YSGQSSDSGHQFVC

-355 LYHINWGWSGYQDG
+355 LYHINWGWGGAQDG

-404 DNGQEDIPLVTLKP
+404 DNGQEDTPLVTYKP
-418 IYATGISTDTKITIT
+418 VYATGASADTKITIT
-433 QDTRTSATDNFKIEF
+433 QDTRTSATENFKIEF

-462 YCGWGIKAAD
+462 YCGWGVKAAD
-472 GSMKLITNTSK
+472 GSMKLITNTSY

-488 QDYWFPN
+488 QNYWFSN

-560 KINTIKLD
+560 KSNTIKLD

-586 TDQTCPEDGV
+586 TDQTCPEDGA

-623 WVKDVDSGTELVSAK
+623 WVKDVDSNTELVSAK
-638 KFTATPSG
+638 KFTAIPTG
-646 IPQLELVQVVTN
+646 TPQLELVQVVTN
-658 ASNEFETE
+658 ASDEFETE

-719 NTIVFPGNGTITQLT
+719 NTIVFPGNGTITQVT

-746 ILVEFRGIYDTNVTG
+746 IYVQFRGIYDTDITG
-761 GTVQYDITTSLQEWA
+761 GTVQYDVTTSLQEWA
-776 LVLIDKQGYYYP
+776 LNLIDKQGYFYR
-788 MQPSDVVAYVAGAE
+788 MQPTEVVAYVAGAD

>member
-1 MLYLQNNYNRRQYI
+1 
-15 NHKYSKL
+15 

-355 LYHINWGWSGYQDG
+355 LYHINWGWGGYQDG

-694 GGLSSGTWSISG
+694 GGLSSGTWNISG

>member
-1 MLYLQNNYNRRQYI
+1 
-15 NHKYSKL
+15 

-285 SGAFVNPERLSK
+285 SGAVVYPERLSK

-334 YSGQSSDGGHQFVC
+334 YSGQSSSSGHQFVC

-355 LYHINWGWSGYQDG
+355 LYHINWGWGGYQDG

-623 WVKDVDSGTELVSAK
+623 WVKDVDSGTELVRAK
-638 KFTATPSG
+638 QFTATPSG

-694 GGLSSGTWSISG
+694 GGLSSGTWSIRG
-706 FGAKEFTWGGTNS
+706 LGAKEFTWGGTNS

-847 KATAGQPVSIPVAA
+847 KATAGQPVSIPVAS

>member
-1 MLYLQNNYNRRQYI
+1 
-15 NHKYSKL
+15 

-76 KTNGIDPAYYVIENG
+76 KTNGIVPAYYVIENG

-285 SGAFVNPERLSK
+285 SGAVVYPERLSK

-334 YSGQSSDGGHQFVC
+334 YSGQSSSSGHQFVC

-355 LYHINWGWSGYQDG
+355 LYHINWGWGGYQDG

-472 GSMKLITNTSK
+472 GSMKLITNTRM

-694 GGLSSGTWSISG
+694 GGLSSGTWNISG

>member
-1 MLYLQNNYNRRQYI
+1 
-15 NHKYSKL
+15 

-76 KTNGIDPAYYVIENG
+76 KTNGIVPAYYVIENG

-233 VPGISKDTDGTYDW
+233 VAGISKDTDGTYDW
-247 DNILPQYKSGNFN
+247 DNILPQYKSGSFN
-260 DDQANAVAKLMH
+260 DDQAYAIAKLMH

-278 QMNYGPS
+278 EMDYGPS
-285 SGAFVNPERLSK
+285 SGAVVYPERLSK

-334 YSGQSSDGGHQFVC
+334 YSGQSSSSGHQFVC

-355 LYHINWGWSGYQDG
+355 LYHINWGWGGYQDG

-404 DNGQEDIPLVTLKP
+404 DNGQEDIPLVTFKP
-418 IYATGISTDTKITIT
+418 VYATGAHADTKITIT

-623 WVKDVDSGTELVSAK
+623 WVKDVASGTELVSAK

-694 GGLSSGTWSISG
+694 GGLSSGTWSIRG
-706 FGAKEFTWGGTNS
+706 LGAKEFTWGGTNS

-833 VNIYKLNGQKVAEV
+833 VNIYKLNGQKVTEV
-847 KATAGQPVSIPVAA
+847 KTTAGQPVSIPVAA

>member
-1 MLYLQNNYNRRQYI
+1 
-15 NHKYSKL
+15 

-247 DNILPQYKSGNFN
+247 DNILPQYNSGSFN

-285 SGAFVNPERLSK
+285 SGAVVYPERLSK

-472 GSMKLITNTSK
+472 GSMKLITNTRM

-623 WVKDVDSGTELVSAK
+623 WVKDVASGTELVSAK

-694 GGLSSGTWSISG
+694 GGLSSGTWSIRG
-706 FGAKEFTWGGTNS
+706 LGAKEFTWGGTNS

>member
-1 MLYLQNNYNRRQYI
+1 
-15 NHKYSKL
+15 

-76 KTNGIDPAYYVIENG
+76 KTNGIVPAYYVIENG

-334 YSGQSSDGGHQFVC
+334 YSGQSSSSGHQFVC

-472 GSMKLITNTSK
+472 GSMKLITNTRM

-694 GGLSSGTWSISG
+694 GGLSSGTWSIRG
-706 FGAKEFTWGGTNS
+706 LGAKEFTWGGTNS

-833 VNIYKLNGQKVAEV
+833 VNIYKLNGQKVTEV
-847 KATAGQPVSIPVAA
+847 KTTAGQPVSIPVAA

>member
-1 MLYLQNNYNRRQYI
+1 
-15 NHKYSKL
+15 
-22 MRKHLLLLFAM
+22 
-33 CFVQLMAFAGPRSY
+33 
-47 QQALKIAQQQAERLG
+47 
-62 ISMDAMSPQPRMVQ
+62 
-76 KTNGIDPAYYVIENG
+76 
-91 TNKGYTIVSA
+91 
-101 DDRLP
+101 
-106 EIVGYAK
+106 
-113 QGNYTEDTLPE
+113 
-124 AYVEFITAYQKFVE
+124 
-138 EVKAGNPHAL
+138 
-148 RTAAEAKAL
+148 
-157 RESAS
+157 
-162 YTQPTVAP
+162 
-170 LLGNIQWNQGDPYN
+170 
-184 RMCPEYDGVNKAVTG
+184 
-199 CVATAMAQVMGYW
+199 MG
-212 KYPSQLQADIPGYTT
+212 
-227 GTYNIN
+227 
-233 VPGISKDTDGTYDW
+233 
-247 DNILPQYKSGNFN
+247 
-260 DDQANAVAKLMH
+260 
-272 HCGVAV
+272 
-278 QMNYGPS
+278 
-285 SGAFVNPERLSK
+285 
-297 YFGYDKDFMVKVRR
+297 
-311 ESYSMQEWNTL
+311 
-322 IDNELIA
+322 
-329 KRPVL
+329 
-334 YSGQSSDGGHQFVC
+334 
-348 DGSDGKG
+348 
-355 LYHINWGWSGYQDG
+355 WGGYQDG

-394 GSDMIIGIMP
+394 GSDMIIGIIP

-472 GSMKLITNTSK
+472 GIMKLITNTSK

-488 QDYWFPN
+488 QNYWFPN

-560 KINTIKLD
+560 KSNTIKLD

-666 DAYYNND
+666 NAYYNND

-694 GGLSSGTWSISG
+694 GGLSSGTWSIRG

-746 ILVEFRGIYDTNVTG
+746 ILVQFRGIYDTNVTG

-776 LVLIDKQGYYYP
+776 LDLIDMQGYFYP
-788 MQPSDVVAYVAGAE
+788 MQPSDVVAYVAGAD

-833 VNIYKLNGQKVAEV
+833 VNIYKLNGQKVTEV

>member
-1 MLYLQNNYNRRQYI
+1 
-15 NHKYSKL
+15 

-76 KTNGIDPAYYVIENG
+76 KTNGIVPAYYVIENG

-334 YSGQSSDGGHQFVC
+334 YSGQSSSSGHQFVC

-472 GSMKLITNTSK
+472 GSMKLITNTRM

-694 GGLSSGTWSISG
+694 GGLSSGTWSIRG
-706 FGAKEFTWGGTNS
+706 LGAKEFTWGGTNS

>member
-1 MLYLQNNYNRRQYI
+1 
-15 NHKYSKL
+15 

-184 RMCPEYDGVNKAVTG
+184 RMCPEYTSGQRAVTG

-212 KYPSQLQADIPGYTT
+212 KYPKQLQADIPGYTT
-227 GTYNIN
+227 GSYKIN
-233 VPGISKDTDGTYDW
+233 VAGISKDTDGTYDW
-247 DNILPQYKSGNFN
+247 DNILPQYKSGSFN
-260 DDQANAVAKLMH
+260 DVQANAIAKLMH

-278 QMNYGPS
+278 QMDYGPS

-297 YFGYDKDFMVKVRR
+297 YFGYDQDFMALVFR
-311 ESYSMQEWNTL
+311 ESFSMKEWNTL

-334 YSGQSSDGGHQFVC
+334 YSGQSSSSGHQFVC

-355 LYHINWGWSGYQDG
+355 LYHINWGWGGYQDG

-404 DNGQEDIPLVTLKP
+404 DNGKEDIPLVSYKP
-418 IYATGISTDTKITIT
+418 VYATGASADTKITIT

-448 YNYFTNRAPKKFSG
+448 YNYFTNRTPKKF
-462 YCGWGIKAAD
+462 D
-472 GSMKLITNTSK
+472 
-483 VQNLQ
+483 
-488 QDYWFPN
+488 
-495 TYKIDYA
+495 
-502 FPVGV
+502 
-507 TTIYP
+507 
-512 VYSEDNITW
+512 
-521 KEAGL
+521 
-526 ESMGYYTVEATETSL
+526 
-541 KQLYP
+541 LY
-546 LTAEVIVESELLSG
+546 G
-560 KINTIKLD
+560 
-568 VSNATDNDV
+568 
-577 FSMLSVYTS
+577 
-586 TDQTCPEDGV
+586 
-596 NVYVSVPAKGKS
+596 
-608 IREVA
+608 
-613 IPVPAEEFYL
+613 
-623 WVKDVDSGTELVSAK
+623 
-638 KFTATPSG
+638 
-646 IPQLELVQVVTN
+646 
-658 ASNEFETE
+658 
-666 DAYYNND
+666 
-673 RVKAPKVKD
+673 
-682 DKLVVRYDIKNN
+682 
-694 GGLSSGTWSISG
+694 
-706 FGAKEFTWGGTNS
+706 
-719 NTIVFPGNGTITQLT
+719 
-734 ATYTPDAVGCKT
+734 
-746 ILVEFRGIYDTNVTG
+746 
-761 GTVQYDITTSLQEWA
+761 
-776 LVLIDKQGYYYP
+776 
-788 MQPSDVVAYVAGAE
+788 
-802 GGTGIGKVD
+802 
-811 ISKTYIRGDHGQIN
+811 
-825 ITTDRNKT
+825 
-833 VNIYKLNGQKVAEV
+833 
-847 KATAGQPVSIPVAA
+847 
-861 GIYVVDG
+861 
-868 TKVAVK
+868 